1 MGRNMKRILVV
12 FCGGL
17 LAAALLASTAWA
29 QATAQ
34 INGTVKDSTGAVLPG
49 VEITAVQTAT
59 GIARTTVTNETGSY
73 SLLNLAL
80 GPYRLEA
87 SLPGFRTYRQTG
99 IVLQVASNPVINVVL
114 EIGQVSEQVEV
125 QANAALVETRSV
137 GVGTVIENQR
147 ILELP
152 LNGRQPTDLITL
164 SGAAV
169 QTGTSPGYGMR
180 TGALISVAGGGIEGV
195 QYNLDGA
202 PHLNALDGTGL
213 PLPFPDALQEFKL
226 STSAQDA
233 STSGH
238 SGAVVNSVTKSGTNT
253 LHGDVV
259 E

>member
-1 MGRNMKRILVV
+1 
-12 FCGGL
+12 
-17 LAAALLASTAWA
+17 
-29 QATAQ
+29 
-34 INGTVKDSTGAVLPG
+34 
-49 VEITAVQTAT
+49 
-59 GIARTTVTNETGSY
+59 
-73 SLLNLAL
+73 
-80 GPYRLEA
+80 GPYRLEITKE
-87 SLPGFRTYRQTG
+87 GFTTAVQSG
-99 IVLQVASNPVINVVL
+99 IVLQVDADPAISVALRIGAISERVV
-114 EIGQVSEQVEV
+114 VE
-125 QANAALVETRSV
+125 ANATQVETRSV

-147 ILELP
+147 VLELP

-195 QYNLDGA
+195 QYNLDGT

-238 SGAVVNSVTKSGTNT
+238 SGAVVNSVTKSGTNA
-253 LHGDVV
+253 LHGDVFEFLRNYAV
-259 E
+259 NARD